1 MKIAMVSEHASP
13 LAALGGVDAGGQNVH
28 VAALARAL
36 GRRGHVVEVYTRR
49 DGQDLPERVP
59 LGEGATVVH
68 VPAGPARCLPKDDLY
83 PLMHRFGRW
92 MARDWAERG
101 RPDVVH
107 AHFWM
112 SGLAALEATGGTA
125 TPVAQTFHALGTVK
139 RRHQG
144 AADTSPPQRL
154 DCERHLAAHADLVIA
169 TCSDEVRELERMHA
183 PADRLTVVPCGV
195 DTAHFRPAPTDR
207 RPRPPRMLAVGRL
220 VERKGFDTAIRA
232 LPSLPGVELVI
243 AGGPPGEALEEDPEA
258 RRLTALAQRL
268 GVAERVRLLG
278 QVPHDRMPALYRSAD
293 VVVATP
299 WYEPFGITPLEA
311 AACGVPVVGSAVG
324 GLLDTVEDG
333 GTGRLVAPRD
343 PDAVADAV
351 AGVLA
356 DPDRGAR
363 WGQAGRRRAVERYDW
378 TSVAAATEEAL
389 ERIRFSRHRARRSV
403 VHAGAAAGRR
413 GRVTAEPTTTAV
425 ADLASMTAIASTPTP
440 TTAPTPPPTAPGP
453 TTADRHDHTT
463 AWLAEHRAQL
473 DEGMQALTSRSDL
486 VESWGR
492 QMATVLAAGGRLLAV
507 GNGGSAAEA
516 QHLTGELVG
525 RFLEDRA
532 AFSAIALCAES
543 ASLTAILNDYGAEEV
558 FARQVEAH
566 GRPGDILVA
575 LSTSG
580 RSPNVLAAAKR
591 AHDSGLTVWAM
602 TGPEPNPLAGT
613 ADEVLAIPAGSTA
626 AVQEVHLVAVHAMCA
641 AMDRA
646 LRTRVPA

>member
-36 GRRGHVVEVYTRR
+36 GRRGHEVEVYTRR
-49 DGQDLPERVP
+49 DGHDLPERVP
-59 LGEGATVVH
+59 LSEGATVVH
-68 VPAGPARCLPKDDLY
+68 VPAGPARPLPKDDLY
-83 PLMHRFGRW
+83 PLMTRFGRW

-112 SGLAALEATGGTA
+112 SGLAALEATAGTG

-139 RRHQG
+139 QRHQG

-169 TCSDEVRELERMHA
+169 TCTDELRELARMDA
-183 PADRLTVVPCGV
+183 PANRLVVVPCGV
-195 DTAHFRPAPTDR
+195 DTTHFTPAR
-207 RPRPPRMLAVGRL
+207 SGRAAQRPRLLAVGRL

-232 LPSLPGVELVI
+232 LTSLPGVELVI
-243 AGGPPGEALEEDPEA
+243 AGGPPREALDQDPEA
-258 RRLTALAQRL
+258 RRLLALAQRL
-268 GVAERVRLLG
+268 GVADRVRLVG
-278 QVPHDRMPALYRSAD
+278 QVPHAQMPALYRSAH

-333 GTGRLVAPRD
+333 DTGRLVAPRN
-343 PDAVADAV
+343 PAAVAEAV
-351 AGVLA
+351 ARILA
-356 DPDRGAR
+356 DPDLAAR
-363 WGQAGRRRAVERYDW
+363 WGATGRRRAQDRYDW
-378 TSVAAATEEAL
+378 ASVAAATEEAL
-389 ERIRFSRHRARRSV
+389 GGIVHHGTVSRPVLDDR
-403 VHAGAAAGRR
+403 
-413 GRVTAEPTTTAV
+413 TALADPTAV
-425 ADLASMTAIASTPTP
+425 
-440 TTAPTPPPTAPGP
+440 
-453 TTADRHDHTT
+453 
-463 AWLAEHRAQL
+463 WLGEHRAQL
-473 DEGMQALTSRSDL
+473 EEGMRALAAQSEL
-486 VESWGR
+486 VESWG
-492 QMATVLAAGGRLLAV
+492 QQLARALSDGGRLLAV

-525 RFLEDRA
+525 RFLEDRRP
-532 AFSAIALCAES
+532 FSALSLCAES
-543 ASLTAILNDYGAEEV
+543 SSLTAILNDYGPEEV

-591 AHDSGLTVWAM
+591 AHDAGLTVWAM

-613 ADEVLAIPAGSTA
+613 ADQVLAVPARSTA
-626 AVQEVHLVAVHAMCA
+626 AVQEVHLVAVHALCA

-646 LRTRVPA
+646 LLTQVTA